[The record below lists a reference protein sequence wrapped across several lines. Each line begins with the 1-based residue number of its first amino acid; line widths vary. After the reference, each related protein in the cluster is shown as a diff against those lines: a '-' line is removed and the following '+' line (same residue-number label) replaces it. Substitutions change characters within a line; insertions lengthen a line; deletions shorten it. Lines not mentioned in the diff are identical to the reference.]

1 MTAYVLEREG
11 PEMVIR
17 IIGVDDRKDPLLQAF
32 GECRDGACDCPT
44 EEFDKLATVEVIS
57 DEEGIV
63 IRLRPMPGESLTD
76 SEIDACVRWTLD
88 RGSGPPPD
96 GDA

>member
-1 MTAYVLEREG
+1 MTAYVLEHEG
-11 PEMVIR
+11 QELVIR

-32 GECRDGACDCPT
+32 GQCRDGTCDCPT
-44 EEFDKLATVEVIS
+44 GEFDKLARIEVIS

-63 IRLRPMPGESLTD
+63 IRLRPKPGESLTD

-88 RGSGPPPD
+88 RNSGSTPD
-96 GDA
+96 GDV